1 MTISDLSPWFT
12 VPAALLLVAGALL
25 TLVGSLGLLR
35 LQSFYAR
42 MHSPSMGS
50 TLGTACTLAA
60 SMLVASG
67 LDGRPVVHEVLISL
81 LLALTSPMTSIVLM
95 QAARARSQPH

>member
-1 MTISDLSPWFT
+1 MVHEPGQVIELDGCRCGSRPGPPSGRAVIVTLGPRGEAA
-12 VPAALLLVAGALL
+12 AALQA
-25 TLVGSLGLLR
+25 
-35 LQSFYAR
+35 
-42 MHSPSMGS
+42 
-50 TLGTACTLAA
+50 
-60 SMLVASG
+60 